1 MSGIIPSGFGQAIAN
16 SRQVVGVIDSEIVHI
31 KARTQIGGAAAGY
44 LAVILATA
52 CWGSSGIWIKFL
64 VADSGISALA
74 LAFWRDLST
83 SIILFTCLAIARP
96 AWLRVRRAD
105 LPWLLGMGG
114 SIGLLHVC
122 WNLGV
127 LVNGAAVATVQQAA
141 APAIVA
147 IVAWL
152 MWGESL
158 RQNKIL
164 AVILTFAGTVLVS
177 GLDVFGHMQMSL
189 QGYVIGLGIPIM
201 YSCWVLFGKK
211 VRRDYNPITSLAYS
225 FAFGALVLLPL
236 QGFTP
241 QPWPVK
247 ASSLLWFAGL
257 LAIPTIGG
265 FISYTFA
272 LGHLPASVATILAMT
287 EIVFV
292 NVYTYILLSE
302 RLSVTQ
308 ILGTVLVVI
317 GVALLSWNGQR
328 PKAPTPA

>member
-1 MSGIIPSGFGQAIAN
+1 
-16 SRQVVGVIDSEIVHI
+16 VVDAEVAHI
-31 KARTQIGGAAAGY
+31 KARGEIGVDAMGY

-83 SIILFTCLAIARP
+83 CLILLVCLAVTRP

-105 LPWLLGMGG
+105 LVWLLGMGG

-147 IVAWL
+147 IAACL
-152 MWGESL
+152 IWGEPL
-158 RQNKIL
+158 RRNKIL
-164 AVILTFAGTVLVS
+164 AVVLTFAGTVLVS
-177 GLDVFGHMQMSL
+177 GLDVFGRMQMSF

-211 VRRDYNPITSLAYS
+211 VRRDYSPITSLVYS
-225 FAFGALVLLPL
+225 FGFGALILLPL

-247 ASSLLWFAGL
+247 VSSLLWFVGL
-257 LAIPTIGG
+257 LAIPTIAG
-265 FISYTFA
+265 FMLYTFA
-272 LGHLPASVATILAMT
+272 LGHLPASVATILAMA

-292 NVYTYILLSE
+292 NVYVYVLLAE
-302 RLSVTQ
+302 RLTLSQV
-308 ILGTVLVVI
+308 IGTILVVI
-317 GVALLSWNGQR
+317 GVALLSWNGRGQ
-328 PKAPTPA
+328 KAPAPA

>member
-1 MSGIIPSGFGQAIAN
+1 VS
-16 SRQVVGVIDSEIVHI
+16 VIDSEAVHS
-31 KARTQIGGAAAGY
+31 KARIEMSGDVAGY
-44 LAVILATA
+44 LGVILATA

-83 SIILFTCLAIARP
+83 SLILFACLALSRP

-147 IVAWL
+147 IIAWL

-164 AVILTFAGTVLVS
+164 AVILTFSGTVLVS
-177 GLDVFGHMQMSL
+177 GLDVFGHMQMSP
-189 QGYVIGLGIPIM
+189 QGYLIGLGIPIM
-201 YSCWVLFGKK
+201 YSSWVLFGKK

-225 FAFGALVLLPL
+225 FGFGALILLPL
-236 QGFTP
+236 QAFTP

-247 ASSLLWFAGL
+247 ASSVLWFIGL

-265 FISYTFA
+265 FMSYTFA

-292 NVYTYILLSE
+292 NVYTYILLAE
-302 RLSVTQ
+302 RLTFTQ
-308 ILGTVLVVI
+308 IIGTVLVVI
-317 GVALLSWNGQR
+317 GVALLSWNGRRQ
-328 PKAPTPA
+328 KLPTPA